1 MGGKRRT
8 AVDSVVGRNIRV
20 LRLDRGLSQTELGR
34 RIEVTFQ
41 QIQKYENGT
50 NRVGS
55 GRLFKIASVLG
66 VPITAL
72 FEGADQAP
80 SEGEGTSPVAMLGEP
95 YALRLVQAFCALE
108 NMELRR
114 SIVQLA
120 EQVRSCGSQATAY
133 EGSGVER
140 EASGGA

>member
-50 NRVGS
+50 NPHS
-55 GRLFKIASVLG
+55 
-66 VPITAL
+66 
-72 FEGADQAP
+72 
-80 SEGEGTSPVAMLGEP
+80 SPH
-95 YALRLVQAFCALE
+95 FF
-108 NMELRR
+108 
-114 SIVQLA
+114 
-120 EQVRSCGSQATAY
+120 
-133 EGSGVER
+133 
-140 EASGGA
+140 